1 MPRAKTETRKMKAVK
16 TGGIRWRLIAALVVL
31 GVLFVGSAY
40 AALRVR
46 RYALLDPQFILSR
59 DNPEALA
66 LQGLRYTPRATVQR
80 VFAADFGRSVF
91 AVPLSER
98 RRRLLAIDWVEDAS
112 VSRIWP
118 DRLAVQ
124 IRERRPVAFVFFR
137 SGVLLID
144 AHGVLLDPP
153 AQAQFTF
160 PVLGGVREDES
171 EAVRAQR
178 VRTLLQVEQ
187 ELGPVAKDLSEVNTA
202 DLDNIRIVTQVE
214 SRALEFILGADN
226 FGQRYQNFLNHY
238 PEIKRRSPEVK
249 SFDLRLEDRITAKD

>member
-1 MPRAKTETRKMKAVK
+1 
-16 TGGIRWRLIAALVVL
+16 
-31 GVLFVGSAY
+31 
-40 AALRVR
+40 
-46 RYALLDPQFILSR
+46 LLDPQFKLSR
-59 DNPEALA
+59 DHADALTI
-66 LQGLRYTPRATVQR
+66 QGLRYTSRSKVQH
-80 VFAADFGRSVF
+80 VFAADFERSVF
-91 AVPLSER
+91 SVPLEER

-118 DRLAVQ
+118 DRLAVR

-144 AHGVLLDPP
+144 SFGVLLDPP

-160 PVLGGVREDES
+160 PVLSGVREDES
-171 EAVRAQR
+171 ESQRSQR
-178 VRTLLQVEQ
+178 VHTLLKVEE
-187 ELGPVAKDLSEVNTA
+187 ELGPLTKDLSEVNAA
-202 DLDNIRIVTQVE
+202 DLDNIRIITQVE
-214 SRALEFILGADN
+214 SRAVEFILGADN

>member
-16 TGGIRWRLIAALVVL
+16 SGGVRWRVFTGVIIS

-46 RYALLDPQFILSR
+46 RYALLDPQFKLSR
-59 DNPEALA
+59 DNADGLT
-66 LQGLRYTPRATVQR
+66 LQGLRYTSRSKVQR

-91 AVPLSER
+91 AVPVEER

-118 DRLAVQ
+118 DRLAVR

-144 AHGVLLDPP
+144 AYGTLLDPP

-160 PVLGGVREDES
+160 PVLSGVREDES
-171 EAVRAQR
+171 EAVRVQR
-178 VRTLLQVEQ
+178 VRALLKVEE
-187 ELGPVAKDLSEVNTA
+187 ELGPLTKDLSEVNAA
-202 DLDNIRIVTQVE
+202 DLDNIRIVTQVD
-214 SRALEFILGADN
+214 SRAVEFILGDGN

-238 PEIKRRSPEVK
+238 AEIKRRSPEVK